1 MTMAYDI
8 LTTSGIN
15 NLVNSYISNETQKR
29 VTPLTNRKSHYENII
44 SAYSTISGKLDTF
57 KTLLSDLKSAATDSI
72 FYSKAA
78 TSSNTDFATAV
89 SSTGATEGNNT
100 IRINQ
105 LAKNDA
111 VLSIDMN
118 STAASAVITAPGT
131 HEFTIKTGDGK
142 GGEFISKVSVAF
154 DAADFSAGY
163 ITNETLMT
171 KIQNAINTDK
181 AVVLSSS
188 VTGSTA
194 SSGSFVVDLN
204 GTETTINYSAGTY
217 SDVLDSIVTQLN
229 DIDGITAEKVVNGS
243 DYQLKITVN
252 DSSEYI
258 TIKNDTGTLLT
269 ELGVNVT
276 KEKGASGLVNASVFT
291 PLSGSSQLR
300 ITAAESGYDYRITDL
315 SDTGSGTALAAV
327 GLNLGAARQ
336 SFVQN
341 GSIGDDIPGYV
352 YTTDLLNAKIDF
364 NGVNVERNSNVIT
377 DLISGTTI
385 NLKSVM
391 QAGDA
396 DVNINVTKDVT
407 KIKDKINEFVTKFND
422 LYSYLRNQ
430 TKTTN
435 TSRGTLRGDST
446 ATALISLLNTIAYS
460 TVDGIASN
468 KINTLSKIGITFNID
483 SGLSLSDS
491 DQLEDAIKNNL
502 SQVVD
507 LFTST
512 NGIAAKLYDS
522 ISPYLGAD
530 GYIAKTKSTY
540 DSTISSLNDSIE
552 AAQTRIDKNASA
564 LRLRY
569 QKLQVQL
576 ASIMS
581 AQNYFSLFSSS
592 TTGY

>member
-1 MTMAYDI
+1 MAYDI

-15 NLVNSYISNETQKR
+15 NLVNSYITNETQKR
-29 VTPLTNRKSHYENII
+29 VTPLTTRKTTYENIV
-44 SAYSTISGKLDTF
+44 SAYSTISSKLDIF
-57 KTLLSDLKSAATDSI
+57 KTLLSDLKSTATDSI
-72 FYSKAA
+72 FYSKLAS
-78 TSSNTDFATAV
+78 SSNTDFATAV

-111 VLSIDMN
+111 ALSIDMN
-118 STAASAVITAPGT
+118 STAASTVITAPGT
-131 HEFTIKTGDGK
+131 HEFTIKTGDGA
-142 GGEFISKVSVAF
+142 GGEFISKVSVTF
-154 DAADFSAGY
+154 DAADFVSGY
-163 ITNETLMT
+163 ITNEALMT

-181 AVVLSSS
+181 AIILSNA

-204 GTETTINYSAGTY
+204 GTETTINYTAGTY

-229 DIDGITAEKVVNGS
+229 NISGITAEKVINGS
-243 DYQLKITVN
+243 YYQLKITVN

-258 TIKNDTGTLLT
+258 TIKSDIGTLLT
-269 ELGVNVT
+269 ELGVSVT

-291 PLSGSSQLR
+291 PVSGSSQLK
-300 ITAAESGYDYRITDL
+300 ITSQNTGYNYRITNL
-315 SDTGSGTALAAV
+315 TDTGSGTALAAV
-327 GLNLGAARQ
+327 GLNLGATRQ

-341 GSIGDDIPGYV
+341 SSIGDDTPGYI
-352 YTTDLLNAKIDF
+352 YTTDLLNAKMIF

-385 NLKSVM
+385 TLKSVM
-391 QAGDA
+391 QAGDPE
-396 DVNINVTKDVT
+396 VNINVTKDVS
-407 KIKDKINEFVTKFND
+407 KIKDKINEFITKFND
-422 LYSYLRNQ
+422 LYSYLREQ
-430 TKTTN
+430 TKTTE
-435 TSRGTLRGDST
+435 TSRGTLRGDAT
-446 ATALISLLNTIAYS
+446 ATALVSLLNTIAYS
-460 TVDGIASN
+460 TVDGIAST

-483 SGLSLSDS
+483 SGLSLSNS
-491 DQLEDAIKNNL
+491 DQLESAIKDNL
-502 SQVVD
+502 DQVIE

-512 NGIAAKLYDS
+512 NGIATKLYDS
-522 ISPYLGAD
+522 VSPYLGAD

-540 DSTISSLNDSIE
+540 DSTISSLSESIE
-552 AAQTRIDKNASA
+552 AAQTRIDKYAES

-581 AQNYFSLFSSS
+581 SQNYFSLFSTSS
-592 TTGY
+592 TGY

>member
-1 MTMAYDI
+1 MAYDI

-15 NLVNSYISNETQKR
+15 NLVNSYITNETQKR
-29 VTPLTNRKSHYENII
+29 VTPLTTRKTSYENIV
-44 SAYSTISGKLDTF
+44 SAYSTISSKLDLF
-57 KTLLSDLKSAATDSI
+57 KSLLNDLKSTASDSI

-78 TSSNTDFATAV
+78 SSSNTDFVTAV
-89 SSTGATEGNNT
+89 SNTGATEGNNT

-111 VLSIDMN
+111 VLSIDL
-118 STAASAVITAPGT
+118 SSSAASAVITAPGT
-131 HEFTIKTGDGK
+131 HEFTIKTGDGE
-142 GGEFISKVSVAF
+142 GGEFISKISVTF
-154 DAADFSAGY
+154 DAADFTSGY

-181 AVVLSSS
+181 AIVLSNS

-229 DIDGITAEKVVNGS
+229 DIDGITAEKIVNGS

-269 ELGVNVT
+269 ELGVSVT

-291 PLSGSSQLR
+291 PSSGSSQLR
-300 ITAAESGYDYRITDL
+300 ITAQDSGYDYRITDL

-327 GLNLGAARQ
+327 GLNLGATRQ

-341 GSIGDDIPGYV
+341 SSVGDDTPGYI
-352 YTTDLLNAKIDF
+352 YSTDLLNAKLNF

-385 NLKSVM
+385 TLKSVM
-391 QAGDA
+391 QSGDA
-396 DVNINVTKDVT
+396 DVNISVTKDVS
-407 KIKDKINEFVTKFND
+407 KIKDKINEFITKFND
-422 LYSYLRNQ
+422 LYSYLREQ
-430 TKTTN
+430 TKTTE
-435 TSRGTLRGDST
+435 TSRGSLRGD
-446 ATALISLLNTIAYS
+446 ATASTLISLLNTVAYS
-460 TVDGIASN
+460 AVDGIASN

-491 DQLEDAIKNNL
+491 DQLESAIEDNL
-502 SQVVD
+502 DQVIE

-512 NGIAAKLYDS
+512 SGIATKLYDS

-540 DSTISSLNDSIE
+540 DSTISSLSESIE
-552 AAQTRIDKNASA
+552 AAQTRIDKYAES

-576 ASIMS
+576 ASIIS
-581 AQNYFSLFSSS
+581 SQNYFSLFSSS